1 MTLEEKLEYV
11 DHEIN
16 NLARQLQHANK
27 VNARLKDELK
37 QARSQKKVVKELEKK
52 LNHQMAE

>member
-16 NLARQLQHANK
+16 NLAGQLQHANK

-52 LNHQMAE
+52 LNH